1 MKNLLVIWKIKWKLY
16 LPVFLKKDKNHERI
30 ILIQI
35 IKQIRESI
43 SKDIFYIFNNKN
55 ENLNKSTYI
64 PSLIDIL
71 IWLFW
76 PIEFQSSKIILFN
89 IIFSISKI

>member
-1 MKNLLVIWKIKWKLY
+1 M
-16 LPVFLKKDKNHERI
+16 PVFLKKDKNHEGI

-43 SKDIFYIFNNKN
+43 SKDIFYIFNNRN